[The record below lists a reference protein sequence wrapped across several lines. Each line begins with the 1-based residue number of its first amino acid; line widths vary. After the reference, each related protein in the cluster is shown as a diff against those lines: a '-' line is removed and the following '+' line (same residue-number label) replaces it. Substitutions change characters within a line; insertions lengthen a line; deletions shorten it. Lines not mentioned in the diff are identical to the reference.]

1 MKKHFVSNSTESVR
15 MFKSNLLESVSKVH
29 YSVPLVV
36 YIPVI
41 VYLSWNAFAVNNMSI
56 LSYLAW
62 LLFGLFI
69 WTITEYTLHRFVF
82 HFEPKSE
89 WGRRIHFIFHGVHH
103 DYPKDAK
110 RLVMP
115 PSASIPMALAFYF
128 LFQWILPVDAIFA
141 FYPGF
146 IGGYLVYDM
155 GHYAMHHANFK
166 NPLLKKIKR
175 HHMLHHYSDPTKGY
189 GVSSALWDKVLQSD
203 FENEKLKSEDDKR
216 NKAK

>member
-29 YSVPLVV
+29 YSVPLFV

-41 VYLSWNAFAVNNMSI
+41 VYLSWNALAINQMTLINF
-56 LSYLAW
+56 LAW
-62 LLFGLFI
+62 VLFGLFI
-69 WTITEYTLHRFVF
+69 WTITEYILHRFVF

-89 WGRRIHFIFHGVHH
+89 WGKRIHFIFHGVHH

-128 LFQWILPVDAIFA
+128 LFQWILPADAIYA

-155 GHYAMHHANFK
+155 GHYAMHHANLK
-166 NPLLKKIKR
+166 NPLLKKFNR
-175 HHMLHHYSDPTKGY
+175 HHMLHHYSNPTKGY
-189 GVSSALWDKVLQSD
+189 GVSSALWDKLLQSD
-203 FENEKLKSEDDKR
+203 FEDEKLKFENDKL